1 MLKPFRD
8 KNQSS
13 VVGNYNIFLL
23 RVIPVNC
30 LASSHTHANGPSWTS
45 SEGFLSNTINRYERD
60 MFKTEFVKGME
71 RPPTLNEL
79 NTDIYIPQRK
89 DCIEGNWE
97 SSSSL
102 FCAASNKLK
111 RPHSRFYQVV
121 RSQLE
126 VAETP
131 LPIYRYIYQRP

>member
-1 MLKPFRD
+1 
-8 KNQSS
+8 
-13 VVGNYNIFLL
+13 
-23 RVIPVNC
+23 
-30 LASSHTHANGPSWTS
+30 
-45 SEGFLSNTINRYERD
+45 

-71 RPPTLNEL
+71 RPPRLNEL

-97 SSSSL
+97 SSSSF

-126 VAETP
+126 VGETP
-131 LPIYRYIYQRP
+131 LPIDISTKDHS